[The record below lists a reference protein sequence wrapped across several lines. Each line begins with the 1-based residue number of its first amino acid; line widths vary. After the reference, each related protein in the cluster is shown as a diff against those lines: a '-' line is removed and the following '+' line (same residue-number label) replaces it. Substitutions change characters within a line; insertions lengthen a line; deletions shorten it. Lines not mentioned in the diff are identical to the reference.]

1 MENDGLR
8 SCSGA
13 AVSAWPVPSMA
24 WLQCLPAP
32 HTEDFFQRVF
42 LMSAFLLFRA
52 FHSWLIALEL
62 PVVPGELGPLEKS

>member
-1 MENDGLR
+1 MY
-8 SCSGA
+8 
-13 AVSAWPVPSMA
+13 SAWSVPSMA

-32 HTEDFFQRVF
+32 YAEDFFQRVF

-62 PVVPGELGPLEKS
+62 PVVPSELGPLEKS